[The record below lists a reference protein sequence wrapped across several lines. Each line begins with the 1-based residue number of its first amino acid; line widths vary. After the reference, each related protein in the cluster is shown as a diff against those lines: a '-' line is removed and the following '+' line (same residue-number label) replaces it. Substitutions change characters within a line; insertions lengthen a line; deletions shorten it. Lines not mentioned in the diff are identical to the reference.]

1 MSLTY
6 ARLLGMIGR
15 LTDDMKKAKKFL
27 NERESSL
34 SRSQKNLFGKRFDK
48 AFCTATKI
56 RKSTKEIS
64 NHL

>member
-1 MSLTY
+1 MSLTD
-6 ARLLGMIGR
+6 ARRLGILGR
-15 LTDDMKKAKKFL
+15 LTGDMKKAKKFL
-27 NERESSL
+27 NKHESSL
-34 SRSQKNLFGKRFDK
+34 SRSQKNLFGKRFYK